1 MMGVLAVRD
10 DGTCQVNGFC
20 QVAKGGIAT
29 AAEGYVPGMTW
40 RVIERVAENVVK
52 VVFR

>member
-1 MMGVLAVRD
+1 MLGVLAARD

-20 QVAKGGIAT
+20 QVAEGGVAT
-29 AAEGYVPGMTW
+29 AAEGYVPGLTY
-40 RVIERVAENVVK
+40 RVIDRVSDKVVK